1 MRYSDDGRLIQE
13 SDVCIMNKLV
23 LKRKKKESLESYIIK
38 FIYFILYY
46 GVYFSRVYFNLYHEI
61 ILF

>member
-23 LKRKKKESLESYIIK
+23 LKRKKNESLEYRK

-46 GVYFSRVYFNLYHEI
+46 GVYFSRVYFNLFHEI

>member
-23 LKRKKKESLESYIIK
+23 LKRTKKKESL
-38 FIYFILYY
+38 
-46 GVYFSRVYFNLYHEI
+46 
-61 ILF
+61 